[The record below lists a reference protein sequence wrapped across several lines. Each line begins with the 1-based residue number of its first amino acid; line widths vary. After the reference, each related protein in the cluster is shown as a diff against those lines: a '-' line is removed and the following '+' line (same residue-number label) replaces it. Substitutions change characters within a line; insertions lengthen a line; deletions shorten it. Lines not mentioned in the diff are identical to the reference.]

1 MGIIEYTLKI
11 KVPIWL
17 ERLLVLSLLFCRH
30 LRFGYHFR
38 KIPLTRGKFAIVDP
52 EDYPRLAKHKWQLAK
67 SPTGS
72 YAVRWQRNPN
82 KTTRKRI
89 WMHRQVI
96 HIPGHLLCD
105 HINRNSLD
113 NRKANLRP
121 ATVSQNLC
129 NRPKT
134 KSKTRSKYKGLEWDR
149 TQRKWKARIQI
160 NNRKIYLGS
169 FTSEIDAARAYDRAA
184 MKYHREFANL
194 NFPQKKIIRNGT
206 IETRTSEPEQKDR
219 PPL

>member
-1 MGIIEYTLKI
+1 MGIIECTFKI

-17 ERLLVLSLLFCRH
+17 ERLLVLPVLFYRR
-30 LRFGYHFR
+30 LRYGYPFR
-38 KIPLTRGKFAIVDP
+38 KIPLSQGKFAIVDP
-52 EDYPRLAKHKWQLAK
+52 EDYLRLVKHKWHLAK

-72 YAVRWQRNPN
+72 YAVRWERLKSKNAR
-82 KTTRKRI
+82 TRI
-89 WMHRQVI
+89 WMHREII
-96 HIPGHLLCD
+96 HIPNNLLCD

-134 KSKTRSKYKGLEWDR
+134 RSRTRSKYKGLEWDS
-149 TQRKWKARIQI
+149 TQKKWKTRIQF

-169 FTSEIDAARAYDRAA
+169 FTSEIEAAIAYDSAA
-184 MKYHREFANL
+184 KKYHREFANL
-194 NFPQKKIIRNGT
+194 NFPYPSKPK
-206 IETRTSEPEQKDR
+206 
-219 PPL
+219 